1 MLASPTPLRPQES
14 QLLLRDPDL
23 LYARWRQALTEY
35 HHLHGPEAAALLG
48 VPEAALLASATG
60 RGNQPLQVGLAK
72 LLEPLAQWGR
82 VLVAV
87 RNRLG
92 VKLDI
97 LARADIEAATSST
110 LTIRGDQHQLCL
122 STEGVARIDLFE
134 EEDGHGH
141 TFSLNW
147 FDGRGDVIGRLFLM
161 SKSGREE
168 ALPWLQQ
175 FAVASPQ
182 AVWEAAPMALPPKV
196 DVMTPQ
202 WLVGEPV
209 AQGPQVQAWATATIL
224 CCDQA
229 PAMQLDMSGMGAAS
243 VYRGALG
250 KTMHTPPGAHA
261 TDLLCKLHARPQ
273 CAVAVRAITQGEV
286 LGLQVLDAD
295 GGSLVFMPQGLDNP
309 QAWYGAVARRA
320 QALVVDSQAKEAR

>member
-1 MLASPTPLRPQES
+1 MHPKTTSLPPEES
-14 QLLLRDPDL
+14 QVLLRDPDR
-23 LYARWRQALTEY
+23 LYARWRQALTE
-35 HHLHGPEAAALLG
+35 HQHLHGPEAAALLG

-60 RGNQPLQVGLAK
+60 RGNHPLQADLATV
-72 LLEPLAQWGR
+72 LAPLAQWGR

-87 RNRLG
+87 RNQMG

-97 LARADIEAATSST
+97 LARAQTDAATT
-110 LTIRGDQHQLCL
+110 QGITIQGEQHQVCL

-134 EEDGHGH
+134 EDDGHGH

-168 ALPWLQQ
+168 ALPWLRQN
-175 FAVASPQ
+175 AVASPR
-182 AVWEAAPMALPPKV
+182 ADWEAAPGALPPRMDPIAPK
-196 DVMTPQ
+196 
-202 WLVGEPV
+202 WLVGESV
-209 AQGPQVQAWATATIL
+209 AQGSDVQAWATAAIL
-224 CCDQA
+224 CSDQA

-243 VYRGALG
+243 MYRGELG

-273 CAVAVRAITQGEV
+273 YAVAVRAITQGEV
-286 LGLQVLDAD
+286 MGLQVLDAD
-295 GGSLVFMPQGLDNP
+295 GGSLGFMPQGLDNP

-320 QALVVDSQAKEAR
+320 QALAVDSQAKEAR

>member
-1 MLASPTPLRPQES
+1 MQPKTTSLSPEES
-14 QLLLRDPDL
+14 QLLLRDPDR
-23 LYARWRQALTEY
+23 LYARWRQALTEH

-97 LARADIEAATSST
+97 LARAQIDVATTSGI
-110 LTIRGDQHQLCL
+110 TIQGEQHHVFL
-122 STEGVARIDLFE
+122 STQGVARIDLFE

-182 AVWEAAPMALPPKV
+182 AFWEAAPMALPPKV
-196 DVMTPQ
+196 NVMAPQ

-209 AQGPQVQAWATATIL
+209 AQGAQVQAWATAAIL

-286 LGLQVLDAD
+286 MGLQVLDAD
-295 GGSLVFMPQGLDNP
+295 GGSLVFMPQGLDKP
-309 QAWYGAVARRA
+309 QAWLDAVAHRA
-320 QALVVDSQAKEAR
+320 QALAVDSLAKEMP

>member
-23 LYARWRQALTEY
+23 LYARWRQALNEH

-110 LTIRGDQHQLCL
+110 LTIRGDQHRLCL

-141 TFSLNW
+141 TFSMNW

-182 AVWEAAPMALPPKV
+182 ALWEAAPMALPPKV

-202 WLVGEPV
+202 WLEGEPV
-209 AQGPQVQAWATATIL
+209 AQGAQVQAWATAAIL
-224 CCDQA
+224 CCDQV

-286 LGLQVLDAD
+286 MGLQVLEAD

-320 QALVVDSQAKEAR
+320 QALAVDSQAKEAT